1 MIVVVSRV
9 SNASIVCDGKPIGS
23 IGKGLVC
30 FVGLE
35 KGDTV
40 DNVRKGAQ
48 KVCEI
53 KVFENDEGR
62 LGLSLK
68 DIEGSV
74 MAVSNFTLAG
84 VVDGRRMSF
93 DNALPFAEAKPLF
106 EEFCKALNT
115 EKKVCS
121 VFGSYMEIAMNHDG
135 PVNVILRT

>member
-68 DIEGSV
+68 DIEG
-74 MAVSNFTLAG
+74 
-84 VVDGRRMSF
+84 
-93 DNALPFAEAKPLF
+93 LPFAEAKPLF